1 MQLSWNIFGQASP
14 SRYMHMN
21 CQNWH
26 NFAADDGDGFSGGGD
41 PIEQG
46 GPRLAARGHQGGL
59 PDALQVDFC
68 LALLKQPRGVC
79 EFIQEM
85 IWIMDKRCIG
95 NPFQLPKSLFTQ
107 SARNSRTMF
116 LKKT

>member
-26 NFAADDGDGFSGGGD
+26 NFAADDGDGFGFSGGGD
-41 PIEQG
+41 PVEQG

-68 LALLKQPRGVC
+68 LALHI
-79 EFIQEM
+79 F
-85 IWIMDKRCIG
+85 
-95 NPFQLPKSLFTQ
+95 PFFPQAYMENFEKCANKF
-107 SARNSRTMF
+107 
-116 LKKT
+116 

>member
-21 CQNWH
+21 CKNWH

-41 PIEQG
+41 PVEQG

-79 EFIQEM
+79 EFIQE
-85 IWIMDKRCIG
+85 II
-95 NPFQLPKSLFTQ
+95 
-107 SARNSRTMF
+107 
-116 LKKT
+116 